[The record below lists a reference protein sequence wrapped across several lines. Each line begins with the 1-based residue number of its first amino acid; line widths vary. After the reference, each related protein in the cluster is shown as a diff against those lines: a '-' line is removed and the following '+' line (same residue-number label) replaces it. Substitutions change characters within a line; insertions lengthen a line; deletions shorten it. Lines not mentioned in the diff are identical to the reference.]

1 MEATLQA
8 RMGNPAFGVPDAI
21 EALQALG
28 AAVGRA
34 GVPPRTM
41 ELVNLRASQINGC
54 GVCAVHHP
62 RIARRLGETDERL
75 WAVTRFADRHFDAQG
90 MAALVLQIATVN
102 LWNRLNV
109 ASRQVAG
116 QEW

>member
-1 MEATLQA
+1 
-8 RMGNPAFGVPDAI
+8 
-21 EALQALG
+21 
-28 AAVGRA
+28 
-34 GVPPRTM
+34 
-41 ELVNLRASQINGC
+41 
-54 GVCAVHHP
+54 
-62 RIARRLGETDERL
+62 
-75 WAVTRFADRHFDAQG
+75 